1 MAYVQQGDVLDM
13 TTENTGTQGVLYIED
28 TGSYVHLG
36 IRCKDPN
43 YTKTKLSF
51 TWKAPGSSGTIKSWT
66 LPAGGGLIP
75 VRSFAVG
82 VSGDITFTLKATGTT
97 QLGGPKTVK
106 KQVSRSED
114 TPEPPIITEVVMM
127 SATSARVTW
136 NMRESLTGGSNIKNF
151 DVGYSPTAWVAKGGT
166 IIQNAA
172 TASNYGGTRTITG
185 LKPNTFYY
193 FWVRSKNAKGT
204 SGWSPA
210 KGILTSGGVMVR
222 YMNEWRNAIPYVKHN
237 GIWQPARAYV
247 KRNDA
252 WGLTR

>member
-1 MAYVQQGDVLDM
+1 MAYVQQGDVLEM
-13 TTENTGTQGVLYIED
+13 TTKNTGKQGVLYIED

-51 TWKAPGSSGTIKSWT
+51 SWKAPTGSETINNWT
-66 LPAGGGLIP
+66 LPSGGGLIP
-75 VRSFAVG
+75 ILSFALG

-97 QLGGPKTVK
+97 ELGGPTTVTK
-106 KQVSRSED
+106 KVSRSED
-114 TPEPPIITEVVMM
+114 TPEPPIITEVIMT

-136 NMRESLTGGSNIKNF
+136 NMRQSLTGGSNNKNF
-151 DVGYSPTAWVAKGGT
+151 DVGYSETPWVAQGT

-172 TASNYGGTRTITG
+172 SASNYGGTRTITG

-193 FWVRSKNAKGT
+193 VWVRSKNAKGT
-204 SGWSPA
+204 SPWSPA

-222 YMNEWRNAIPYVKHN
+222 YMNEWRNAIPYVKFN
-237 GIWQPARAYV
+237 GVWQPARAYV
-247 KRNDA
+247 KRNGA

>member
-1 MAYVQQGDVLDM
+1 MVYIQQGDTLEM

-106 KQVSRSED
+106 KNVSRSED
-114 TPEPPIITEVVMM
+114 TPEPPIITEVVMT

-151 DVGYSPTAWVAKGGT
+151 DVGYSATKWVAQGT
-166 IIQNAA
+166 IISNAA
-172 TASNYGGTRTITG
+172 SASNYGGTRTITG

-222 YMNEWRNAIPYVKHN
+222 YMNEWRNAIPYVKVD
-237 GIWQPARAYV
+237 GIWKPARAYV
-247 KRNDA
+247 KRNNA

>member
-1 MAYVQQGDVLDM
+1 MAYIQQGDALEM

-66 LPAGGGLIP
+66 LPPGGGLIP
-75 VRSFAVG
+75 VRSFALG
-82 VSGDITFTLKATGTT
+82 VSGDVTFTLKATGTT

-127 SATSARVTW
+127 SATSARVSW

-151 DVGYSPTAWVAKGGT
+151 DVGYSATNWVAQGT
-166 IIQNAA
+166 IISNAA
-172 TASNYGGTRTITG
+172 SASNYGGTRTITG

-210 KGILTSGGVMVR
+210 KGILTSGGVMVK
-222 YMNEWRNAIPYVKHN
+222 YMNEWRNAIPYVKVD
-237 GIWQPARAYV
+237 GVWKPARAYV
-247 KRNDA
+247 KRNGS

>member
-1 MAYVQQGDVLDM
+1 MAYIQQGDALDM

-97 QLGGPKTVK
+97 ELGGPKTVK
-106 KQVSRSED
+106 KQVSRSEG
-114 TPEPPIITEVVMM
+114 TPEPPIITRVRML
-127 SATSARVTW
+127 SDTSARVNW
-136 NMRESLTGGSNIKNF
+136 DMRPSLTGGSNIKNF
-151 DVGYSPTAWVAKGGT
+151 DLWYSTTPGGEQGT
-166 IIQNAA
+166 QITNASPP
-172 TASNYGGTRTITG
+172 SNYEGSYTITG
-185 LKPNTFYY
+185 LKPNTQYY
-193 FWVRSKNAKGT
+193 VWVRSRNAMGN
-204 SGWSPA
+204 SNWSNVRS
-210 KGILTSGGVMVR
+210 ILTSGGVMVK
-222 YMNEWRNAIPYVKHN
+222 YMNEWRNAIPYVKVN
-237 GIWQPARAYV
+237 GIWRPARAYV